1 MARTNP
7 AGERWA
13 AWLNAQL
20 AQRRWRQVDLVNA
33 LGDRV
38 ARQTV
43 NNWVAGKY
51 AADADTAY
59 IVAATLDAHPAD
71 ALRAAGYDVVAE
83 ALNGLPPSPADAGL
97 DTGPEPAD
105 EGIRIILGRKDRTP
119 EQLAEAVDMYRR
131 RKDRLVAEMVRILD
145 AMDGSDERADTA

>member
-13 AWLNAQL
+13 KWLNAQL
-20 AQRRWRQVDLVNA
+20 EQHGWRQVDLVNA

-59 IVAATLDAHPAD
+59 IVAATLGTHPAD
-71 ALRAAGYDVVAE
+71 ALRAAGYDIVAD
-83 ALNGLPPSPADAGL
+83 ALNGHPLPVGSEAAA
-97 DTGPEPAD
+97 EPVD
-105 EGIRIILGRKDRTP
+105 EGIRLILGYKDRTP
-119 EQLAEAVDMYRR
+119 EQLAEAVDMYQW
-131 RKDRLVAEMVRILD
+131 RKQRLVAEMLRVLD
-145 AMDGSDERADTA
+145 AMDEPEDRADIA